1 MTEKDKPSRASAP
14 RISVIMVTYNSASC
28 LRPTLEAVLSQTYP
42 NFEIILLDNA
52 SRDASLAIARE
63 FQGERLR
70 VIASPVNR
78 GFAGGNNDAVRQ
90 SSGEIILLLNPDAVL
105 MEFKVLDALAQAFTG
120 PNAPKDVG
128 IVGGKLLAE
137 DGVTLLHCGGVIDP
151 CAHTALLGRGEE
163 DQGQWDA
170 AVPVDFVIGA
180 ALALRRELWNALGGF
195 DEDLNPAYYEDA
207 DLCLR
212 CRRLGKQVY
221 YWPPLAAIH
230 HENVSTEYKS
240 ESFWWFHHRNRMWF
254 QVKSHNLFGIL
265 FKVLPHE
272 AQWYFSPQSRG
283 LRRFMLKIY
292 YYTFRRYVARRILR
306 IKPRP
311 YGLDQP

>member
-1 MTEKDKPSRASAP
+1 MTDKPQSPRSGP

-28 LRPTLEAVLSQTYP
+28 LRPTLEAVLGQTYP
-42 NFEIILLDNA
+42 NFEVILLDNA

-70 VIASPVNR
+70 VIAGKVNR

-90 SSGEIILLLNPDAVL
+90 STGEIILLLNPDAVL
-105 MEFKVLDALAQAFTG
+105 TDFGALAAVAQAFG
-120 PNAPKDVG
+120 PSAPRDVG
-128 IVGGKLLAE
+128 VIGGKLLAE

-151 CAHTALLGRGEE
+151 CAHTSLLGRGEE
-163 DQGQWDA
+163 DNGQWDSPL
-170 AVPVDFVIGA
+170 PVDFVIGA

-207 DLCLR
+207 DLCVR
-212 CRRLGKQVY
+212 CRRLGRQVY
-221 YWPPLAAIH
+221 YWPRLAAVH

-240 ESFWWFHHRNRMWF
+240 EAFWWFHHRNRMWF

-283 LRRFMLKIY
+283 LRRFMLRIY
-292 YYTFRRYVARRILR
+292 YYTLRRYAARRILHL
-306 IKPRP
+306 KPRP
-311 YGLDQP
+311 YGLDS